1 MKTDD
6 RTSPTSPLRVE
17 IMTILFDTIIHEYDE
32 NLLFNELDYA
42 QPLSVEPS
50 ADFIILTQWDGTG
63 ECQHCILVERRD
75 KQAFIE
81 ALMRA

>member
-1 MKTDD
+1 
-6 RTSPTSPLRVE
+6 
-17 IMTILFDTIIHEYDE
+17 MTILFDKIIYDYDPHP
-32 NLLFNELDYA
+32 LFDEPDYA

-50 ADFIILTQWDGTG
+50 DDFIVLTQWDGTG

-75 KQAFIE
+75 KQALIE

>member
-1 MKTDD
+1 M
-6 RTSPTSPLRVE
+6 S
-17 IMTILFDTIIHEYDE
+17 ILFDKIIHEFDPDPKFAE
-32 NLLFNELDYA
+32 WDRA

-50 ADFIILTQWDGTG
+50 DDFIVLTQWDGTS

>member
-1 MKTDD
+1 
-6 RTSPTSPLRVE
+6 
-17 IMTILFDTIIHEYDE
+17 MTILFDKIVYDYDPHP
-32 NLLFNELDYA
+32 LFDEPDYV
-42 QPLSVEPS
+42 QPLSVDPS
-50 ADFIILTQWDGTG
+50 DDFIVLTQWDGTG

>member
-1 MKTDD
+1 
-6 RTSPTSPLRVE
+6 
-17 IMTILFDTIIHEYDE
+17 MTILFDKIIHEYDE
-32 NLLFNELDYA
+32 TPLFDEPDHA

-50 ADFIILTQWDGTG
+50 DDFIVLTQWDGTG

-75 KQAFIE
+75 KHAFIE

>member
-1 MKTDD
+1 
-6 RTSPTSPLRVE
+6 
-17 IMTILFDTIIHEYDE
+17 MTILFDTIIHEHDPNPLFDE
-32 NLLFNELDYA
+32 HEYA

-50 ADFIILTQWDGTG
+50 TDFIILTQWDGTG

-75 KQAFIE
+75 KQALIE

>member
-1 MKTDD
+1 
-6 RTSPTSPLRVE
+6 
-17 IMTILFDTIIHEYDE
+17 MTILFDKIIHEYDE
-32 NLLFNELDYA
+32 NPLFDAPDYA

-50 ADFIILTQWDGTG
+50 DDFIILTQWDGTG

-75 KQAFIE
+75 KQALIE

>member
-1 MKTDD
+1 
-6 RTSPTSPLRVE
+6 
-17 IMTILFDTIIHEYDE
+17 MTILFDKIIHKYDE
-32 NLLFNELDYA
+32 NPLFDEPDYS

-50 ADFIILTQWDGTG
+50 DDFIVLTQWDGTG

-81 ALMRA
+81 ALMGA

>member
-1 MKTDD
+1 
-6 RTSPTSPLRVE
+6 
-17 IMTILFDTIIHEYDE
+17 MTILFDKIIHEFDPDPKFAE
-32 NLLFNELDYA
+32 WDRA

-50 ADFIILTQWDGTG
+50 DDYLVLTQWDCTG
-63 ECQHCILVERRD
+63 ESQHCILVERRD